1 MNTIKTN
8 GKTVAT
14 NRFNINKLRK
24 DFDHEMQTNYQ
35 KVTGHQWTNPIH
47 NNQTRKDIRNLTTKS
62 EWQYQL
68 KELITQIKAKVDNI
82 ADFLKQLE
90 QHNVTV
96 TKRQRGN
103 AWTYH
108 QTVITKTSRRELKI
122 RDFYQRV
129 DKKSGEIKATRG
141 LDQSFSKVAIED
153 YFNKKKENEKEHYSD
168 GRRES
173 DGIERIKTLAE
184 DARARTRRQR
194 RISQIAQQQLKE
206 AVNEEK
212 RKASKRK
219 PRLSDQKQR
228 QTRGTKRISRQAAK
242 PKQQGQP
249 KRSRRPREA
258 EGPEL

>member
-1 MNTIKTN
+1 MS
-8 GKTVAT
+8 
-14 NRFNINKLRK
+14 KLTFHLRILTSKLSK
-24 DFDHEMQTNYQ
+24 DFDYEMQTDYQ
-35 KVTGHQWTNPIH
+35 KVTSRQWTNPIH
-47 NNQTRKDIRNLTTKS
+47 NNQTRKDIHNLTTKS
-62 EWQYQL
+62 AWQYQL

-90 QHNVTV
+90 QYGVTV
-96 TKRQRGN
+96 TERKRGN

-108 QTVITKTSRRELKI
+108 QAVNTKTGCRELKI
-122 RDFYQRV
+122 RDFYRRV
-129 DKKSGEIKATRG
+129 DKKSGEIKTTHG
-141 LDQSFSKVAIED
+141 LGQSFSKAAIED

-173 DGIERIKTLAE
+173 DGIERIKTLTE

-194 RISQIAQQQLKE
+194 RINQIAQQQLKE

-219 PRLSDQKQR
+219 TRLSDQKQR
-228 QTRGTKRISRQAAK
+228 QTRGTKRISRQATK
-242 PKQQGQP
+242 PKRQGRP
-249 KRSRRPREA
+249 KQSRRPREV